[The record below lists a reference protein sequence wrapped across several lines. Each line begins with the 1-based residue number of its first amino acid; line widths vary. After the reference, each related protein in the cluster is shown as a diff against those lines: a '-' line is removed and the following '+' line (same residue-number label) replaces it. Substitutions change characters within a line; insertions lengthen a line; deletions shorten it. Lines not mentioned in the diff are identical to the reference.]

1 MIHCILVRT
10 LIRCFPGEETAG
22 NVCIFAGMFGIKG
35 LQVSEQGCAIPVIQ
49 CSFAADTS
57 ACYTEVQIPASEY
70 IEVGVADKVGK
81 QGEFLRIH
89 GIFCSVEDI
98 AHADYVVNEHCSVS
112 ADVKLRS
119 VLVIRQVFL
128 YAFVCNDLYGIE
140 YFIGIDTHNTVILQ
154 QAASY

>member
-70 IEVGVADKVGK
+70 IEVGIRIKLENKVSFSG
-81 QGEFLRIH
+81 FMAYFVPLRILPMRTML
-89 GIFCSVEDI
+89 S
-98 AHADYVVNEHCSVS
+98 
-112 ADVKLRS
+112 
-119 VLVIRQVFL
+119 
-128 YAFVCNDLYGIE
+128 
-140 YFIGIDTHNTVILQ
+140 TNTVP
-154 QAASY
+154 YPPM